1 MLDRMRRP
9 FLFLALAF
17 IVLAVLA
24 EVGAGF
30 LLTPKTPGRDD
41 LQQMIARSDV
51 PEDADVDVDD
61 LVEVRRREEAPP
73 GLAIR
78 SMALLDGLVAFTIGL
93 MALGLLLPERIH
105 GRIQGILTLVV
116 SFLVVVGGIV
126 VVFATLA
133 LLLFMVGLF
142 LAVPFGTLAYLAV
155 FGFFDRGGAAVTLS
169 LVMLLKLGFAICLV
183 LAHQSFLTVKR
194 IVLLVLT
201 SLLAN
206 VVVSFLHGP
215 PPIILVSI
223 TDAIAAIVVVI
234 LALLWALPMLIFS
247 LVSLVKVLRVDR
259 SSG

>member
-9 FLFLALAF
+9 FLILALVF

-30 LLTPKTPGRDD
+30 LLAPSTPSRAD
-41 LQQMIARSDV
+41 LERMIERSDV
-51 PEDADVDVDD
+51 DEDEVSVEDM
-61 LVEVRRREEAPP
+61 LEVREREEAPP

-78 SMALLDGLVAFTIGL
+78 YLALLDGLVAFTIGL
-93 MALGLLLPERIH
+93 MVLGLLLPERVH

-116 SFLVVVGGIV
+116 SLLVILGGIV
-126 VVFATLA
+126 LLIVAVV
-133 LLLFMVGLF
+133 LLLVMVSLF
-142 LAVPFGTLAYLAV
+142 LAVPFGTLAYLAIY
-155 FGFFDRGGAAVTLS
+155 GFFDRGGAAVTLS
-169 LVMLLKLGFAICLV
+169 LVMLLKLGFAVCLV

-206 VVVSFLHGP
+206 VVVSFLHGLV
-215 PPIILVSI
+215 PIILVSI

-234 LALLWALPMLIFS
+234 LALIWALPMLIFS